1 MGHEDSSSDE
11 SDALRDD
18 QHLPFAAAFK
28 KTKSLRSVP
37 WLGLFSQSIL
47 LQWRG
52 VVFCD
57 LIPNSGTPAPDTPFC
72 LRFGLTLVVGHS
84 GKVNKKGKVPTIK
97 DLLANQEVLL
107 AVVKGTEGR
116 PHISAG
122 VLKRAILAFYS
133 SCSLFPLG
141 LVAELP
147 AVDQWA
153 EKSAKALKRLA
164 SRLRRLMK
172 RSHTAK
178 SKAFSSMKQRARE
191 CGWDTLR
198 NTSKDPESCP
208 MGFYSS
214 WRWFQSL
221 GSKV

>member
-97 DLLANQEVLL
+97 DLLANQEDGPGQKTVGSRL
-107 AVVKGTEGR
+107 AVVR
-116 PHISAG
+116 
-122 VLKRAILAFYS
+122 LKL
-133 SCSLFPLG
+133 SCVEATS
-141 LVAELP
+141 
-147 AVDQWA
+147 
-153 EKSAKALKRLA
+153 
-164 SRLRRLMK
+164 
-172 RSHTAK
+172 TACR
-178 SKAFSSMKQRARE
+178 F
-191 CGWDTLR
+191 C
-198 NTSKDPESCP
+198 
-208 MGFYSS
+208 
-214 WRWFQSL
+214 WR
-221 GSKV
+221 